1 MTAHQIFRTLRRWAP
16 LAVLVT
22 IGIIFLVELPRLI
35 ATYTGYA
42 SVIEFFLIA
51 TWAWVVYIANDRI
64 FDTDFNRKTEL
75 QDGNVAYAIDRL
87 GFSIILAAV
96 VLASYGGGF

>member
-1 MTAHQIFRTLRRWAP
+1 MTPEKIIRTVRRWAP

-22 IGIIFLVELPRLI
+22 AGVILLVELPGLI
-35 ATYTGYA
+35 SKFTGYA
-42 SVIEFFLIA
+42 SVIEFFLLA
-51 TWAWVVYIANDRI
+51 TWAWSVYIANDVI

-75 QDGNVAYAIDRL
+75 RNGNVAYALDRL